1 MRARMALKLTNI
13 QVEIREISLRDKPE
27 HMLQI
32 SSKGTVP
39 VLQLVDGTV
48 IDESLEIMLYALKK
62 NAPGANFHE
71 DCSAIILENDRAFK
85 RALDAYKYP
94 ERDKNKTQ
102 QEHRVSGEVFLQRL
116 ERLLE
121 KTTYLLGDSSGLA
134 DIAIFPFVRQFAAV
148 DAAWWEVAPYPKCRA
163 WLKRWVESDLF
174 KSVMEKQPTYTT

>member
-1 MRARMALKLTNI
+1 MRARMALKLANI
-13 QVEIREISLRDKPE
+13 QVEIREISLRDKPQ

-39 VLQLVDGTV
+39 VLQLLDGSV
-48 IDESLEIMLYALKK
+48 IDESLNIMRYALKSH
-62 NAPGANFHE
+62 ALGANIHE
-71 DCSAIILENDRAFK
+71 DFSAIILENDSAFK

-94 ERDKNKTQ
+94 ERDKSKTQ
-102 QEHRVSGEVFLQRL
+102 QEHRVGCEVFLQRL

-121 KTTYLLGDSSGLA
+121 KTIYLLGDSSGLA

-174 KSVMEKQPTYTT
+174 KGVMEKQPTYTT